1 MCIYA
6 AAVNRVSSNRE
17 KGETMMM
24 TKPQVLLV
32 GRGRE
37 TPLKEILQRS
47 ASLAEAG
54 TVPDMVRLLQDGAYD
69 AVLCE
74 REFSDGT
81 WREALQELQARRV
94 STPAIVVSQTS
105 AVDDGIE
112 EWAEV
117 LQAGAF
123 DLLLAPSQEYS
134 VLAVL
139 EHAVESGKAR
149 ALRAAG

>member
-1 MCIYA
+1 M
-6 AAVNRVSSNRE
+6 
-17 KGETMMM
+17 T

-32 GRGRE
+32 GRGGESR
-37 TPLKEILQRS
+37 LKEILRLR
-47 ASLAEAG
+47 ASVAEAG
-54 TVPDMVRLLQDGAYD
+54 NVPDMVRLLEDGPYD

-74 REFSDGT
+74 QEFSDGT
-81 WREALQELQARRV
+81 WRAALQELQARRV

-105 AVDDGIE
+105 AVDEGIE

>member
-1 MCIYA
+1 
-6 AAVNRVSSNRE
+6 
-17 KGETMMM
+17 MMM
-24 TKPQVLLV
+24 TKPKVLLV
-32 GRGRE
+32 GRGGE
-37 TPLKEILQRS
+37 TRLKEILRLR
-47 ASLAEAG
+47 ASVAEAG
-54 TVPDMVRLLQDGAYD
+54 NVPDMVRRLQDGAYD

-74 REFSDGT
+74 QEFSDGT
-81 WREALQELQARRV
+81 WREALRELQARRV

-105 AVDDGIE
+105 AVDEGIE
-112 EWAEV
+112 EWTEA
-117 LQAGAF
+117 LRAGAF

>member
-1 MCIYA
+1 
-6 AAVNRVSSNRE
+6 
-17 KGETMMM
+17 MMM

-32 GRGRE
+32 GRDGE
-37 TPLKEILQRS
+37 TRLKEILRLR
-47 ASLAEAG
+47 ASVAEAG
-54 TVPDMVRLLQDGAYD
+54 TVPDMVRLLEGGPYD

-74 REFSDGT
+74 QEFSDGT

-105 AVDDGIE
+105 AADEGIE

>member
-1 MCIYA
+1 
-6 AAVNRVSSNRE
+6 
-17 KGETMMM
+17 MM

-32 GRGRE
+32 GQGKQTR
-37 TPLKEILQRS
+37 LKEILQRR
-47 ASLAEAG
+47 ARLDEAG
-54 TVPDMVRLLQDGAYD
+54 TVPDMVRLLQDEAYD

-74 REFSDGT
+74 QEISDGT

-105 AVDDGIE
+105 EADEGIE
-112 EWAEV
+112 EWTEV

-149 ALRAAG
+149 TLRKAG

>member
-1 MCIYA
+1 
-6 AAVNRVSSNRE
+6 
-17 KGETMMM
+17 MM

-32 GRGRE
+32 GREGDTR
-37 TPLKEILQRS
+37 LKEILRLR
-47 ASLAEAG
+47 ASVAEAG
-54 TVPDMVRLLQDGAYD
+54 TVPEMVHLLQNGAYD

-74 REFSDGT
+74 QKLSDGT

-94 STPAIVVSQTS
+94 TTPAIVVSQTS
-105 AVDDGIE
+105 EADDGIE
-112 EWAEV
+112 EWTEV

-134 VLAVL
+134 VFAML

>member
-1 MCIYA
+1 M
-6 AAVNRVSSNRE
+6 V
-17 KGETMMM
+17 
-24 TKPQVLLV
+24 TKPRVLLV
-32 GRGRE
+32 GRGGE
-37 TPLKEILQRS
+37 TRLKKILRLR
-47 ASLAEAG
+47 ASVAEAG
-54 TVPDMVRLLQDGAYD
+54 NVPDMVHLLQDGAYD

-74 REFSDGT
+74 QEFSGGT

-105 AVDDGIE
+105 AAEEGIE
-112 EWAEV
+112 EWTEV
-117 LQAGAF
+117 LQEGAF

-149 ALRAAG
+149 VLRAAG